1 MSRMILAHGSG
12 IDDAAFVVLPFL
24 VVVALRWLN
33 RRPRPHQDE
42 THDNGAAAMNDPA
55 GG

>member
-1 MSRMILAHGSG
+1 MILAHGSG
-12 IDDAAFVVLPFL
+12 IDDAAFVVLPLL
-24 VVVALRWLN
+24 VMVALRWLN

-42 THDNGAAAMNDPA
+42 AQDTGARGTNDSA